1 VASDRYRYC
10 CKSLDKL
17 FSRQEQARGAVE
29 PTGAGNFLTLDVER
43 LAILKGKNFMNNKL
57 KNFLFIYY

>member
-1 VASDRYRYC
+1 MASDRYRYC
-10 CKSLDKL
+10 CKLLDKL
-17 FSRQEQARGAVE
+17 FTRQEQACGAVE
-29 PTGAGNFLTLDVER
+29 PIGAGNFLTLDVER